1 MTEKK
6 INSINKEKKS
16 RDKLKRDLSGMLQWI
31 NDLTLRAE
39 RLMQSGIPT
48 DIIIV
53 HDKIHELNK
62 VVLIF
67 QQLKKF

>member
-6 INSINKEKKS
+6 INSINKETKS

-39 RLMQSGIPT
+39 RLMQSVIPT

-62 VVLIF
+62 VVLVF

>member
-62 VVLIF
+62 VVLLF
-67 QQLKKF
+67 QQFKKF

>member
-6 INSINKEKKS
+6 INSINKETKS

-62 VVLIF
+62 VVLLF
-67 QQLKKF
+67 QQFKKF